1 MLAAAVVRA
10 SAHVVGKYGFRRCAT
25 VVHKSPLSA
34 SKQNGTAEVN
44 QQPHQRR
51 RRKCKACA
59 CVCAREVEEKKGDKR
74 RTGRRE
80 QKRPR
85 GEPDEGKETT

>member
-44 QQPHQRR
+44 QQPHQR
-51 RRKCKACA
+51 CSKACA
-59 CVCAREVEEKKGDKR
+59 YVCAREVEKKRDKR
-74 RTGRRE
+74 RTCRRE